1 MFKIKRDKDGNPNKY
16 KARFAKVAKGFLQQK
31 GIDYRETFAPVAR
44 YESIRALLALAASK
58 DYELGQFDIMTAF
71 LYGELD
77 EEIFMELP
85 EGCDT
90 GQGKYCRLL
99 ESLYGLKQ
107 SPRQCNRKFNQFL
120 YKYNFTPNQ
129 ADQCIYRGE
138 VNGEKVLLS
147 LYVDD
152 GLLVVKS
159 KSAVEIVLENL
170 QKDFKITIG
179 KTDYYV
185 DLEIS
190 RKRDTK
196 EIFVNQRGHLRK
208 IIQKFG
214 MKNCKESTVPVEA
227 A

>member
-1 MFKIKRDKDGNPNKY
+1 
-16 KARFAKVAKGFLQQK
+16 
-31 GIDYRETFAPVAR
+31 
-44 YESIRALLALAASK
+44 
-58 DYELGQFDIMTAF
+58 MTAF

-99 ESLYGLKQ
+99 KSLYGLKQ
-107 SPRQCNRKFNQFL
+107 SPRQGNRKFNQFL

-129 ADQCIYRGE
+129 ADQCIYKGE

-152 GLLVVKS
+152 GLLVIKS

-196 EIFVNQRGHLRK
+196 EIFVNQCGYLRK
-208 IIQKFG
+208 IFEKFG
-214 MKNCKESTVPVEA
+214 MKNCKKSTVSVEA